1 MGMICADYWLLSFS
15 ESDCVDD
22 DVGDDDWTLLNYK
35 KGELD
40 DKQYTEAQLYRNCN
54 CHKYQIHNPH
64 IRIAICTHV

>member
-1 MGMICADYWLLSFS
+1 MRRLLTTHLLY
-15 ESDCVDD
+15 EWDCVPMT
-22 DVGDDDWTLLNYK
+22 VTMIGLHLNCK

-64 IRIAICTHV
+64 ICIAIYTFT